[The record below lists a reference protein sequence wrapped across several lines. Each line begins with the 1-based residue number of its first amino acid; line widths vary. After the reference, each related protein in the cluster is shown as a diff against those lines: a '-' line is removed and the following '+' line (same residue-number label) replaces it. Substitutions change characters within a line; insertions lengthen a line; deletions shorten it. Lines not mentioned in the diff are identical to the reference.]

1 MEADWEEVKK
11 LAVDLEKFYKLSVE
25 SEEMME

>member
-11 LAVDLEKFYKLSVE
+11 LAVDLRKFYKLSVG
-25 SEEMME
+25 SEGMMD